1 MLMIRGGSK
10 LLAPTIE
17 DRILENLN
25 VKEAYIFPVPESDID
40 LPVTEESMDSRIE
53 ISREEIDDGILYQ
66 IPGLAYF
73 GDISVDDIKEYND
86 LNLPPYHRPI
96 SIYRLSNTL
105 STFTEA
111 EVWKVR
117 RLSMHDTLK
126 ENYKEWCIEWEH
138 NLK

>member
-86 LNLPPYHRPI
+86 LNLPPYHRPV